1 MNTEVAIGN
10 IAKIAALT
18 MALGA
23 SGFAG
28 WWLSEPPSVV
38 STARAQP
45 RPADTTAPGRDG
57 ATRTPGRDAITI
69 KTERRGANHMVS
81 GEITGPGGAP
91 VPVRLVVDTGASLV
105 VLPASM
111 IEKLGF
117 EAADLTVDRAQ
128 TARGRV
134 LMRRARVDAIS
145 IGGPRNP
152 VTLRNVEVAF
162 IRDSYLGGMALLGMS
177 FLGRYRV
184 IIDQR
189 RNEMTLVSRD

>member
-1 MNTEVAIGN
+1 MV
-10 IAKIAALT
+10 
-18 MALGA
+18 LGV
-23 SGFAG
+23 SGFVG
-28 WWLSEPPSVV
+28 WWLSEP
-38 STARAQP
+38 STVAPTTRAQV
-45 RPADTTAPGRDG
+45 RRADTDAGTADRVRD
-57 ATRTPGRDAITI
+57 RVTPDTDADSVTI
-69 KTERRGANHMVS
+69 KTERRGANHLVY

-91 VPVRLVVDTGASLV
+91 VSVRLVVDTGASLV

-117 EAADLTVDRAQ
+117 NQSDLETAGAQ

-134 LMRRARVDAIS
+134 VMRRARVDAIE

-152 VTLRNVEVAF
+152 VTLRDVEVAF

-177 FLGRYRV
+177 FLGSYRV
-184 IIDQR
+184 TIDER